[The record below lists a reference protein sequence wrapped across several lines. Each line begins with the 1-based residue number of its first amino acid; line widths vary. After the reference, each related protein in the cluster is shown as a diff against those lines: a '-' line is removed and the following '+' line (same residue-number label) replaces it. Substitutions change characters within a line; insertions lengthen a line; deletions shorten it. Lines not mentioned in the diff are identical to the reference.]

1 MARKLTKAQRLA
13 YMDKALEIIR
23 NNPNIGMQE
32 VSLTLGLS
40 KSTVWDWQR
49 FNREGFG
56 DRYRETLKEA
66 FNDLEAPAIGALKDL
81 LDERNFQAVKY
92 VLDNRGYKAADKVE
106 QVSDTTI
113 SINIVGEN
121 ENG

>member
-1 MARKLTKAQRLA
+1 MGAKLSKAQRLA
-13 YMDKALEIIR
+13 CMDKALEMVR
-23 NNPNIGMQE
+23 ENPNI
-32 VSLTLGLS
+32 SLQKISVTLGLN
-40 KSTVWDWQR
+40 KGVVWDWQKY
-49 FNREGFG
+49 NREGFG